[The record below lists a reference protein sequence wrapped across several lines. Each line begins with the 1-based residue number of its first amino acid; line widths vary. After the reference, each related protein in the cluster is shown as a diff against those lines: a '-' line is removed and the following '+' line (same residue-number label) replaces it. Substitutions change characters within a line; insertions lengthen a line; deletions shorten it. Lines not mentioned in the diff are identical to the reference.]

1 MESKKVS
8 IIVPVY
14 KVEKFLERCVES
26 IIKQTYQNIE
36 IILIDDESPD
46 ECPKMCDQY
55 EIKDNRI
62 KVIHKKNGGLS
73 DARNAGLDIASG
85 EYIAF
90 VDSDDWIEADFIE
103 TLYMNA
109 EREKADISVVGYQL
123 IWEDGRIR
131 RFSRDEEYYVFDR
144 ENAIR
149 ELLKQQK
156 FQCMVCQKMYRKQ
169 IFETIRF
176 PVGKIY
182 EDVAI
187 GLSTFLKAERVV
199 VSGKVKYNYFQRS
212 DSIVN
217 AKFDKRKLFFL
228 ECCNKIIDYSDSQNK
243 LFDLEAHT
251 FYLRA
256 LMMFTLQ
263 LYQLDEEKYES
274 TVKWLENEIRRCRR
288 FIWKNPSI
296 ELKKKIVLSLICVQ
310 FPRRILVT
318 LWSGGKK

>member
-1 MESKKVS
+1 
-8 IIVPVY
+8 
-14 KVEKFLERCVES
+14 
-26 IIKQTYQNIE
+26 
-36 IILIDDESPD
+36 
-46 ECPKMCDQY
+46 MCDQY

-90 VDSDDWIEADFIE
+90 VDSDDWIESDFIE

>member
-90 VDSDDWIEADFIE
+90 VDSDDWIESDFIE

-228 ECCNKIIDYSDSQNK
+228 ECCNKIIDYSDSKNK

>member
-1 MESKKVS
+1 MKSKKVS

-90 VDSDDWIEADFIE
+90 VDSDDWIESDFIE

>member
-90 VDSDDWIEADFIE
+90 VDSDDWIESDFIE

-199 VSGKVKYNYFQRS
+199 VSGKVKYNYFQRC

>member
-1 MESKKVS
+1 MKSKKVS

-90 VDSDDWIEADFIE
+90 VDSDDGIESDFIE

>member
-1 MESKKVS
+1 M
-8 IIVPVY
+8 
-14 KVEKFLERCVES
+14 
-26 IIKQTYQNIE
+26 IE
-36 IILIDDESPD
+36 LRLFI
-46 ECPKMCDQY
+46 
-55 EIKDNRI
+55 
-62 KVIHKKNGGLS
+62 KKNGGLS

-90 VDSDDWIEADFIE
+90 VDSDDWIESDFIE

>member
-90 VDSDDWIEADFIE
+90 VDSDDWIESDFIE

-243 LFDLEAHT
+243 MFDLEAHT

>member
-90 VDSDDWIEADFIE
+90 VDSDDWIESDFIE

-123 IWEDGRIR
+123 IWADGRIR

-169 IFETIRF
+169 IFKTIRF

>member
-90 VDSDDWIEADFIE
+90 VDSDDWIESDFIE

>member
-90 VDSDDWIEADFIE
+90 VDSDDWIESDFIE

-263 LYQLDEEKYES
+263 LYQLDAEKYES

>member
-90 VDSDDWIEADFIE
+90 VDSDDWIESDFIE

-217 AKFDKRKLFFL
+217 AKFDKRKLFFW
-228 ECCNKIIDYSDSQNK
+228 N
-243 LFDLEAHT
+243 
-251 FYLRA
+251 
-256 LMMFTLQ
+256 
-263 LYQLDEEKYES
+263 
-274 TVKWLENEIRRCRR
+274 VVIR
-288 FIWKNPSI
+288 
-296 ELKKKIVLSLICVQ
+296 L
-310 FPRRILVT
+310 
-318 LWSGGKK
+318 

>member
-90 VDSDDWIEADFIE
+90 VDSDDWIESDFIE

-131 RFSRDEEYYVFDR
+131 RFGRDEEYYVFDR

>member
-90 VDSDDWIEADFIE
+90 VDSDDWIESDFIE

-149 ELLKQQK
+149 ELLKQKK

>member
-1 MESKKVS
+1 MKSKKVS

-90 VDSDDWIEADFIE
+90 VDSDDWIESDFIE

-144 ENAIR
+144 ESAIR